1 MSVAQTSPRS
11 RPLITLLD
19 ESMGRKVLVVSR
31 SEDRFF
37 MTAQEA
43 VEACRAANDSARFSQ
58 QFNDLLDQLSKWIE
72 ANQAKI
78 HRAQV
83 AVRENDLL
91 FLVTQASPAYDD
103 DLMDSLSALDIDVAN
118 SDRFSLI
125 RLNVLAIPR
134 TPDEAST
141 AFIAAP
147 GNGSFVYAR

>member
-1 MSVAQTSPRS
+1 MSVTPTRPRAQNR
-11 RPLITLLD
+11 ITLLD
-19 ESMGRKVLVVSR
+19 EALGTDVLVVSR

-58 QFNDLLDQLSKWIE
+58 QFGDLLEFLSKWIE
-72 ANQAKI
+72 ANKPKI

-91 FLVTQASPAYDD
+91 FLVTQTGVAYDD
-103 DLMDSLSALDIDVAN
+103 DLLDSLSALDIEVAN
-118 SDRFSLI
+118 SDSFSLI
-125 RLNVLAIPR
+125 RMNVLAIPR

-147 GNGSFVYAR
+147 GNGSLVYAH